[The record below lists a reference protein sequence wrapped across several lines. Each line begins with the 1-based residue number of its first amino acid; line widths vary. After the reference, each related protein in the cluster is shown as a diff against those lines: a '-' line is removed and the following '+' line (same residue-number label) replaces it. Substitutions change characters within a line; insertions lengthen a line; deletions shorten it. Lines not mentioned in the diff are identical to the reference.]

1 MTISQPDS
9 AENSVKIDTDPPS
22 LIMEAD
28 VEGSE
33 DSTLRDPSDT
43 DAEYEYIEEDE
54 EEEYVSQH
62 QNVNRRTTIPNGIY
76 HINEYLQPN
85 NVSHTCILI

>member
-28 VEGSE
+28 VECSE
-33 DSTLRDPSDT
+33 DSMLKDPSDT

-54 EEEYVSQH
+54 EEEYIP
-62 QNVNRRTTIPNGIY
+62 QNSKSRQTTIPNGIY